1 MDNVP
6 RKTTSA
12 AKIELLGHVSLLAE
26 CTKKEL
32 AQIASMCTEYDATAG
47 QVLAQ
52 EGQLGAEFFVII
64 DGRAT
69 ASRGGVIL
77 ATLGPTNFFG
87 ELALLDGGLRTAT
100 VVADTDLHLLVLSRA
115 EFQNLC
121 RTYPSVSYRM
131 LKGLGERLRRADEM
145 ICAVNN
151 PESPAHITM

>member
-1 MDNVP
+1 M
-6 RKTTSA
+6 
-12 AKIELLGHVSLLAE
+12 ELLGHVDVLAE

-32 AQIASMCTEYDATAG
+32 AEIASMSTEYDATAG

-52 EGQLGAEFFVII
+52 EGHVGAEFFVII
-64 DGRAT
+64 AGRAT
-69 ASRGGVIL
+69 ASRDGVIL

-115 EFQNLC
+115 EFKKLC

-145 ICAVNN
+145 IGAASH